1 MRTIRRP
8 ALPLALLTSMLLSAP
23 LRAGDAPSKE
33 LEATLRK
40 LEKDIA
46 AVRGL
51 KFKKPVVAHVVPR
64 PKEARKDIQGYYST
78 KDKALYLYDDL
89 RGAYRQGVLIH
100 EMVHALQDQHFGLDK
115 LHAASFGSDAEL
127 AQAALVEGDAT
138 FTMIELLK
146 KDQPRVT
153 AMLDVD
159 LAKARNLRHAF
170 LYAQGARYVQALKK
184 RGGWKAVDRRYLF
197 APRSS
202 AEILHPEGLA
212 LIDLGPG
219 KVRGEL
225 ELIAL
230 LAGHRCTAA
239 EAVQAAAG
247 WRGDRVIT
255 DGPSRGWVIAFAT
268 PSQATRFQAALA
280 KHHTA
285 EEPGLKSFLAE
296 PGARAWHTP
305 GGAVRAILTRGVRV
319 LEINAPNDSA
329 YRKLLERLEGPL
341 SLTIRSRDGK
351 KLTFGE
357 LIDHL
362 MKANVVCIGETHD
375 SDLHHRVQL
384 QIIKALF
391 ARDERLGVG
400 MEMFQRP
407 FQKEVDRFLR
417 GGSEEDFL
425 KATEYRQ
432 RWGYEWS
439 LYRPIVEFCRRNGLP
454 LAALN
459 VSRELTRRLS
469 QVGYAKLSADE
480 KKQLGAID
488 FHVKEHRAY
497 WLERLAK
504 MHGRSKATLEEKERS
519 YQVMT
524 TWDEYM
530 ADSAARFQKER
541 RLERLVLLAGSGHI
555 ERGFGI
561 PARVVKRTG
570 GKAVTVRIEVGGK
583 GKKEKKERSE
593 PVTDYVLVIE

>member
-1 MRTIRRP
+1 MRTCRQP
-8 ALPLALLTSMLLSAP
+8 ALLLALLTSFLLPAS

-51 KFKKPVVAHVVPR
+51 KFKKPVVAHVVAR

-78 KDKALYLYDDL
+78 RDKALYLYDDV
-89 RGAYRQGVLIH
+89 RGSYRQGVLIH

-115 LHAASFGSDAEL
+115 LHTSSFDSDAEL
-127 AQAALVEGDAT
+127 AQAALIEGDAT

-159 LAKARNLRHAF
+159 LGKARNLRHAF
-170 LYAQGARYVQALKK
+170 LYAQGARYVQELKK

-197 APRSS
+197 TPRSS

-230 LAGHRCTAA
+230 LASQRSTAA
-239 EAVQAAAG
+239 EAVQAASG
-247 WRGDRVIT
+247 WRGDRVIE
-255 DGPSRGWVIAFAT
+255 DGPARGWVVAFAT
-268 PSQATRFQAALA
+268 PAQATRFHAALA

-285 EEPGLKSFLAE
+285 ENPGLKSFLTE
-296 PGARAWHTP
+296 PGANAWHTP
-305 GGAVRAILTRGVRV
+305 GGAVRAVLSRGVRV
-319 LEINAPNDSA
+319 LEINAPNDAA

-351 KLTFGE
+351 RLTFGE
-357 LIDHL
+357 LIDQL
-362 MKANVVCIGETHD
+362 MQANVVCVGETHE

-407 FQKEVDRFLR
+407 FQKEIDRFLHGD
-417 GGSEEDFL
+417 GGEESFL

-439 LYRPIVEFCRRNGLP
+439 LYRPIVDFCRRNGLP
-454 LAALN
+454 LAGLN

-469 QVGYAKLSADE
+469 QVGYARLSAEE
-480 KKQLGAID
+480 KEQLGAIN
-488 FHVKEHRAY
+488 FHVKEHRDY

-504 MHGRSKATLEEKERS
+504 MHGRSKATAEEKERS

-561 PARVVKRTG
+561 PARVIKRTG
-570 GKAVTVRIEVGGK
+570 GKAVTVGIEVGGK
-583 GKKEKKERSE
+583 GKKDKSE
-593 PVTDYVLVIE
+593 PVTDYVIVVE

>member
-1 MRTIRRP
+1 MRAFRQP
-8 ALPLALLTSMLLSAP
+8 ALFLALLSSALVSAP
-23 LRAGDAPSKE
+23 LRAEDAPAKE
-33 LEATLRK
+33 LEAALRK

-51 KFKKPVVAHVVPR
+51 KFKKPVVAHIVPR
-64 PKEARKDIQGYYST
+64 PKEARKDIQGYYSP
-78 KDKALYLYDDL
+78 KDKALYLYDDV
-89 RGAYRQGVLIH
+89 RGSYRQGVLIH

-115 LHAASFGSDAEL
+115 LHASSFGSDSEL

-159 LAKARNLRHAF
+159 LAKAHNLRHAF
-170 LYAQGARYVQALKK
+170 LYAQGARYVEALKK
-184 RGGWKAVDRRYLF
+184 RGGWKAVDRRYTF

-212 LIDLGPG
+212 VIDLGPG

-230 LAGHRCTAA
+230 LLGQPTTAA

-247 WRGDRVIT
+247 WRGDRVIE
-255 DGPSRGWVIAFAT
+255 DGPSRGWIVAFAT
-268 PSQATRFQAALA
+268 PEQATRFQAALA

-296 PGARAWHTP
+296 PGASAWHTP
-305 GGAVRAILTRGVRV
+305 QGAVRAVLARGVRV
-319 LEINAPNDSA
+319 LEISAPNDAA
-329 YRKLLERLEGPL
+329 YRALLERMEGPL
-341 SLTIRSRDGK
+341 KLTIRGRDGK
-351 KLTFGE
+351 ALTFGA
-357 LIDHL
+357 LIDQL
-362 MKANVVCIGETHD
+362 MNASVVCVGETHD

-407 FQKEVDRFLR
+407 FQKEVDRFVR
-417 GGSEEDFL
+417 GDSSEESFL

-439 LYRPIVEFCRRNGLP
+439 LYRPVVDFCRRNGVP
-454 LAALN
+454 VAALN
-459 VSRELTRRLS
+459 VARELTRRLS
-469 QVGYAKLSADE
+469 EVGYAKLSADE

-488 FHVKEHRAY
+488 FHVKEHRDY

-504 MHGRSKATLEEKERS
+504 MHGRDKASAEEKERG

-541 RLERLVLLAGSGHI
+541 QLRRLVLLAGSGHI

-570 GKAVTVRIEVGGK
+570 GKALTVRIEVGGK
-583 GKKEKKERSE
+583 AKKQKEE
-593 PVTDYVLVIE
+593 PVTDYVIVVE